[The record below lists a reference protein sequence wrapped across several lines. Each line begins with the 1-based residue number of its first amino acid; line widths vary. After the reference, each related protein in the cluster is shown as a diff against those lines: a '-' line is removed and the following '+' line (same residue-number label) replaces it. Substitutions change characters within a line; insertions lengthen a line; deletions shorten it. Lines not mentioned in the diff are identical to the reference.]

1 MNSIYSSIGTSVFET
16 MSALALQHNA
26 FNLGQGF
33 PDFASP
39 LDVREKAA
47 EAVMNGWNQYP
58 PMAGLPDLR
67 QAIASHFKRFQEL
80 EFDWKTEVMVTSGAT
95 EALAVSLLALIE
107 AGDEVIVFEPA
118 YDAYL
123 PLIKR
128 AGGVP
133 RIVTLKP
140 PHWRFSEEDL
150 QAAFTAKTKAVL
162 FNNPLNPTASVF
174 LREDLEL
181 LGRYCEKFNAYV
193 ISDEVWEHI
202 LFDHLVHIS
211 VMNIKTLRERS
222 VKISSAGKIFSLTG
236 WKVGMVMASPPL
248 MRVLMRA
255 HQYITFTTP
264 PNLQVAVTHGL
275 LKDDAYYAGMRAEFQ
290 QARDYLTSALTLLGL
305 HVLPSAGT
313 YFLNVDLKK
322 SGLPLGDK
330 ELCELLVTK
339 HRVALIP
346 VSAFYSV
353 NAVTNVV
360 RFCFAKKRE
369 TLDGALAGVK
379 AFMETQSLGK

>member
-1 MNSIYSSIGTSVFET
+1 MNSVYTSIGTSVFET
-16 MSALALQHNA
+16 MSALALEHKA
-26 FNLGQGF
+26 YNLGQGF
-33 PDFASP
+33 PDFESP

-47 EAVMNGWNQYP
+47 EAVVHGWNQYP

-67 QAIASHFKRFQEL
+67 QAIATHFKRFQNLDFE
-80 EFDWKTEVMVTSGAT
+80 WKTEVMVTSGAT

-140 PHWRFSEEDL
+140 PHWRFNEEDL
-150 QAAFTAKTKAVL
+150 KVAFTSRTKAVL

-174 LREDLEL
+174 PVEDLEL

-202 LFDHLVHIS
+202 LFDNAVHTS
-211 VMNIKTLRERS
+211 VMNIESLRERS
-222 VKISSAGKIFSLTG
+222 IKISSAGKIFSLTG
-236 WKVGMVMASPPL
+236 WKVGLVMASPAL

-275 LKDDAYYAGMRAEFQ
+275 LKDDAYYKGMRAEFQ
-290 QARDYLTSALTLLGL
+290 QARDYLTSALTGLGL

-313 YFLNVDLKK
+313 YFLNVDLQK
-322 SGLPLGDK
+322 SGISLHDK
-330 ELCELLVTK
+330 AFCELLVTK

-353 NAVTNVV
+353 NAVTSVV

-369 TLDGALAGVK
+369 TLDGALAGVRE
-379 AFMETQSLGK
+379 FMGAR